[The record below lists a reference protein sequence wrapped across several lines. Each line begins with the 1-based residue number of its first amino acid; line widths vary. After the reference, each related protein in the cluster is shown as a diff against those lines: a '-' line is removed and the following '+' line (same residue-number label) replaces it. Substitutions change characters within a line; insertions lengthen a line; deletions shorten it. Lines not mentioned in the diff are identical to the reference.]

1 MRVLILLCCLMSWMA
16 SAETVWLNDD
26 WQVVDREQQASFYV
40 KDPQTQDQHGWQTT
54 IYYVGSDTPRFK
66 GSFAKP
72 GIFQNALGS
81 YQFFHNNGKL
91 SSDGNYNSNSE
102 MEGPIRFYDEDGI
115 LTMEASFVD
124 GKQRGTQ
131 KNFYSNGQLEE
142 VYEQL
147 GDKRVG
153 KDSHYYQDGSLQA
166 QHSLVNGL
174 PEGEQL
180 EYYPGGQL
188 RERSLYLAG
197 KLTGERK
204 RYHRNGEL
212 SYIDT
217 FGPKG
222 QQGKAYEY
230 WDTGAKEAEYVYVDG
245 QRQGPAKRWHKNG
258 QLSWEGSYLQNRE
271 HGESR
276 HYDAQG
282 QLTRVEHYQ
291 QGKKV
296 GEQQTFYA
304 NSSQLQH
311 LERFDNQGRLVF
323 EQKFAVGGS
332 KTMEFSARFVKD
344 KQILDRQYFKEGKL
358 SSRMQQDMTRV
369 WTLFQKFDASGVVIE
384 REEKLKGKR
393 EGLTLQSYQGIWDD
407 EPYIETSYYKEGKLH
422 GAYEKKLVSGKL
434 LEQGEYANDKK
445 VGTWTYLDARNRSTE
460 AYDSQGRLH
469 GEVKKIQVHDGQ
481 LLQLAHYRHG
491 QLEGEYQTY
500 NEKGELQAKG
510 NYSQDKRHGQWQY
523 QEPYETQVSLWQGEY
538 HHGKKVGTWLAH
550 SAAGYELGREQ
561 YDAKGQEQGS
571 FYYFTEDGLLK
582 KVARYQDGKEHGDTV
597 SYIMGKPYYIQ
608 MFKHGEFLG
617 SRDVDDDESSKG
629 EGDCDNSTSS
639 LLFGC

>member
-1 MRVLILLCCLMSWMA
+1 MRVLILLCGLMSWMA
-16 SAETVWLNDD
+16 SAETVWLNED
-26 WQVVDREQQASFYV
+26 WQVVDSERQASFYV
-40 KDPQTQDQHGWQTT
+40 KDPQTQDQQGWQTT

-72 GIFQNALGS
+72 GIFQNALGN

-91 SSDGNYNSNSE
+91 SSDGRYNDNSE

-115 LTMEASFVD
+115 LTMEAGFVD
-124 GKQRGTQ
+124 GEQRGTQ

-142 VYEQL
+142 VYQQL

-212 SYIDT
+212 SSIDT

-230 WDTGAKEAEYVYVDG
+230 WDTGVQEAEYVYVDG

-258 QLSWEGSYLQNRE
+258 QLSRETSFRQNRE

-276 HYDAQG
+276 QYDAKG
-282 QLTRVEHYQ
+282 QLTRIEHYQ

-296 GEQQTFYA
+296 GEQQSFYTS
-304 NSSQLQH
+304 SSQLQQ
-311 LERFDNQGRLVF
+311 LQRFDEKSRLVF
-323 EQKFAVGGS
+323 EQKFADDGS
-332 KTMEFSARFVKD
+332 KTMEFNARFVKD
-344 KQILDRQYFKEGKL
+344 KQILDRQYFQDGKL

-369 WTLFQKFDASGVVIE
+369 WTLYQKFDANGVVIE

-393 EGLTLQSYQGIWDD
+393 EGLAVQMYQGLWDD
-407 EPYIETSYYKEGKLH
+407 EPYIETSHYQEGQLH

-434 LEQGEYANDKK
+434 LEQGEYAHYKK
-445 VGTWTYLDARNRSTE
+445 VGFWTYQDARNRRTE
-460 AYDSQGRLH
+460 QRDSQGRLH
-469 GEVKKIQVHDGQ
+469 GEVKEIQVHDGQ

-500 NEKGELQAKG
+500 SEKGELQAKG

-523 QEPYETQVSLWQGEY
+523 QDPYETQVSLWQGEY
-538 HHGKKVGTWLAH
+538 HYSKKVGTWLAH

-561 YDAKGQEQGS
+561 YDAKGQAQGS
-571 FYYFTEDGLLK
+571 FYYFTEDGLLN
-582 KVARYQDGKEHGDTV
+582 KVARYQDGKEHGETV
-597 SYIMGKPYYIQ
+597 SYIQGKAYYIQ
-608 MFKHGEFLG
+608 TFEHGEYLG
-617 SRDVDDDESSKG
+617 SRDVYDDELKAES
-629 EGDCDNSTSS
+629 DCDSSASS

>member
-1 MRVLILLCCLMSWMA
+1 M
-16 SAETVWLNDD
+16 
-26 WQVVDREQQASFYV
+26 
-40 KDPQTQDQHGWQTT
+40 
-54 IYYVGSDTPRFK
+54 
-66 GSFAKP
+66 
-72 GIFQNALGS
+72 
-81 YQFFHNNGKL
+81 
-91 SSDGNYNSNSE
+91 
-102 MEGPIRFYDEDGI
+102 
-115 LTMEASFVD
+115 
-124 GKQRGTQ
+124 
-131 KNFYSNGQLEE
+131 
-142 VYEQL
+142 
-147 GDKRVG
+147 
-153 KDSHYYQDGSLQA
+153 
-166 QHSLVNGL
+166 
-174 PEGEQL
+174 
-180 EYYPGGQL
+180 
-188 RERSLYLAG
+188 
-197 KLTGERK
+197 
-204 RYHRNGEL
+204 
-212 SYIDT
+212 
-217 FGPKG
+217 
-222 QQGKAYEY
+222 
-230 WDTGAKEAEYVYVDG
+230 DG

-469 GEVKKIQVHDGQ
+469 GEVKKSRCMMVNCCNWHITGT
-481 LLQLAHYRHG
+481 G
-491 QLEGEYQTY
+491 
-500 NEKGELQAKG
+500 
-510 NYSQDKRHGQWQY
+510 
-523 QEPYETQVSLWQGEY
+523 SLKANTRPTM
-538 HHGKKVGTWLAH
+538 KKASCKPKEIIVRTNGMA
-550 SAAGYELGREQ
+550 S
-561 YDAKGQEQGS
+561 GS
-571 FYYFTEDGLLK
+571 TRSPMK
-582 KVARYQDGKEHGDTV
+582 PKCPSGKESTITAKK
-597 SYIMGKPYYIQ
+597 SA
-608 MFKHGEFLG
+608 LG
-617 SRDVDDDESSKG
+617 WPTLQQVMNWGGSSMTPRGRNKAAFTI
-629 EGDCDNSTSS
+629 SPKTAY
-639 LLFGC
+639 